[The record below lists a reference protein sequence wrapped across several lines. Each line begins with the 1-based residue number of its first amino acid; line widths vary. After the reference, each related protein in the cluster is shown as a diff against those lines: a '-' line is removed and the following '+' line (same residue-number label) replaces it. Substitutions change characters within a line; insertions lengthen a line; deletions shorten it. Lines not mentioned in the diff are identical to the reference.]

1 MVQISRC
8 FDVCCAGFANQLAV
22 YALLSD
28 ICTKYDLQI
37 DIELSNE
44 LNIQNCDE
52 VAKRATILGPLKH
65 LYSLEIEHSDSKLMQ
80 RMIHSCKVCIL
91 CLAC

>member
-44 LNIQNCDE
+44 LEIWNCDE
-52 VAKRATILGPLKH
+52 VAERATILDPLKH
-65 LYSLEIEHSDSKLMQ
+65 KYFLAIEH
-80 RMIHSCKVCIL
+80 
-91 CLAC
+91 

>member
-44 LNIQNCDE
+44 LEIWNCDE
-52 VAKRATILGPLKH
+52 VAERATILDPLK
-65 LYSLEIEHSDSKLMQ
+65 Q
-80 RMIHSCKVCIL
+80 
-91 CLAC
+91 